1 MGSPKDE
8 VSSLLEKLPDDAS
21 YEDIQYHLY
30 VLEKIKRG
38 LERADNEGAMSP
50 EAVEDVEAIGAY
62 IERDSPWYAKA
73 VVAKIVETA
82 ESIPEYP
89 ELGRIVRE
97 MQNPSIRERLV
108 HRYRLI
114 HRLSEERVVIAAV
127 IHGRQ

>member
-1 MGSPKDE
+1 M
-8 VSSLLEKLPDDAS
+8 A
-21 YEDIQYHLY
+21 
-30 VLEKIKRG
+30 
-38 LERADNEGAMSP
+38 RALIWSP

-82 ESIPEYP
+82 EAIPEYP
-89 ELGRIVRE
+89 ELGRIVPE

-114 HRLSEERVVIAAV
+114 YRLSEERVVIAAV
-127 IHGRQ
+127 IHGRQDFDPLLPRLRGDKEI